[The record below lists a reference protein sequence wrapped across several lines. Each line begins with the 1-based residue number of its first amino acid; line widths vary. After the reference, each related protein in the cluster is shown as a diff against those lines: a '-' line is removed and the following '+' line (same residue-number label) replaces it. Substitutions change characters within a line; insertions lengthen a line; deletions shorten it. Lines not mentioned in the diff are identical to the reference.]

1 MKLFERPKGHWLRQ
15 LFFYLMWPS
24 NVLFL
29 VTIPDVRRGGRWKK
43 FYLLGFLACISWV
56 GALSYMVTWW
66 ITVIGDTLGI
76 PDSEMGITFL
86 AAGGSIPQGYA
97 LYVVA
102 KQGNGRMGISGAVGS
117 NAFDMMV
124 CIGLPWLIKSL
135 VSPKY
140 PDEGKFVVINSEGVV
155 YSVAMLLVA
164 VVLFYFTIAFNKW
177 RLDRRAG
184 LILVVGYAAFV
195 ILASL
200 FELNVFFQVN
210 APTCK

>member
-1 MKLFERPKGHWLRQ
+1 
-15 LFFYLMWPS
+15 
-24 NVLFL
+24 
-29 VTIPDVRRGGRWKK
+29 
-43 FYLLGFLACISWV
+43 
-56 GALSYMVTWW
+56 
-66 ITVIGDTLGI
+66 
-76 PDSEMGITFL
+76 
-86 AAGGSIPQGYA
+86 
-97 LYVVA
+97 
-102 KQGNGRMGISGAVGS
+102 MGISGAVGS